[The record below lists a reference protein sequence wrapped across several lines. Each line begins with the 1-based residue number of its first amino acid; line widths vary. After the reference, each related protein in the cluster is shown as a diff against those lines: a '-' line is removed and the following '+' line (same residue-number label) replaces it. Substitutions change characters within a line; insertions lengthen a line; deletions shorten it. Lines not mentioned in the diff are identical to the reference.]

1 MFLKDAIPDSG
12 DAIARYRAWIVPA
25 FDAPDFGRLY
35 SDLFGHPIA
44 LVVHDRMPLTD
55 LIHETLVDCARQGRP
70 LVQLLARA
78 IRVRASRPQL
88 VGPLALALGLA
99 PLVEVSD
106 LLVRYACPDALRDEV
121 SHAFTETTGAR
132 LVRYHRDGRAAW
144 IDVLVGLEELPAL
157 VGRRPA
163 VIEFLEHIADAWH
176 PTDPGAV
183 PPLAR
188 WLDEQRISPGIA
200 AEIGTGWLPST
211 ATTDPAA
218 SSTGRLP
225 STATTDPAASSTG
238 RLPSTATTDPAAS
251 STGRLPSTATTDSA
265 AAWLALGLERHGR
278 VKIVGFREAEISLPL
293 DRVFVPLYIYADR
306 RRRGAGPD
314 RHADKDGL
322 DDGGADISLDDAV
335 ARSGDDRP
343 CLALIGEPGAGKTTL
358 LRYLFRRVARGEVTG
373 PVAHLRGLHP
383 VLVRLA
389 TVRDEEQV
397 PRGLRAIVARI
408 AEEDGHRESGP
419 ALLARRGQRL
429 LFLLDGLDEVRDEPA
444 RERLCAW
451 LNDEIDQWPGC
462 GFIATSRLAAWA
474 RTPTLGARFLPVWV
488 QGMRGTVRDDYVR
501 RWFGAVVHHFH
512 GAVDSPAKLEARA
525 NAQASA
531 LLEVLASGEWR
542 SHPQLLEM
550 VANPLMLSTLCLAHY
565 YDTRLPE
572 QRGELYERTLGL
584 LIDVWTRQRKDGQVL
599 RLETA
604 RLVLQPLAYA
614 MHEQDRRELASEE
627 AVELVRA
634 PLARVPALRAVAPTA
649 ERFLDLVRDECGVL
663 TSRDLGR
670 VEFVHLSFQEYLAAC
685 HVAGHELGAALAD
698 RADDPRWEEVIL
710 LAMSRP
716 GVFRPFM
723 SRALE
728 RGDVD
733 TALLRQCLREALEIR
748 AEPFEVAADRA
759 LSRLRAPACP
769 PAQAAAAAAAELR
782 RLFELVAGYELPGM
796 VERARS
802 VVNAQDRA
810 LRDAARKLVGAPMML
825 DVAPREGQS
834 FVEPITQMTF
844 VWVPGGSFLMGSSKI
859 PGEPGYDLDADDDET
874 PAHLVQLSGFW
885 MGVHPVTNGQYAWF
899 MAETRR
905 LAPFSFSD
913 RRFNDSAQPVVMV
926 SWEDA
931 ASFTRWLTGKLAGIA
946 ARLPTE
952 AEWEYAARGT
962 DGRRYPWGNER
973 PDASRATFGLP
984 GDSGRPT
991 VVGHT
996 PGGVSP
1002 FGVHDLAGNVWEWC
1016 LDAYARYAK
1025 IEGSIDPCHQGD
1037 TRGGSRVV
1045 RGGSWS
1051 DPARDV
1057 RSACRFRPHAL
1068 IQHRGLGFRVVC
1080 RGARQRDAP

>member
-12 DAIARYRAWIVPA
+12 REIAQYRDWIVPA
-25 FDAPDFGRLY
+25 FDAADFGRLY

-70 LVQLLARA
+70 LVQLLTRA
-78 IRVRASRPQL
+78 LRARASRPQL
-88 VGPLALALGLA
+88 VGPLAQALGLA
-99 PLVEVSD
+99 PLVEVAD
-106 LLVRYACPDALRDEV
+106 LLVHHGCPDALSDEV
-121 SHAFTETTGAR
+121 CHAFTETTGAR

-144 IDVLVGLEELPAL
+144 IDILVGLEELPAL
-157 VGRRPA
+157 VGRRAA
-163 VIEFLEHIADAWH
+163 VIEFLERIADAWH
-176 PTDPGAV
+176 PADPGAA
-183 PPLAR
+183 PALAR
-188 WLDEQRISPGIA
+188 WLDPQRTPRSIA
-200 AEIGTGWLPST
+200 AASSTGWLPST

-225 STATTDPAASSTG
+225 STATTDPV
-238 RLPSTATTDPAAS
+238 
-251 STGRLPSTATTDSA
+251 

-293 DRVFVPLYIYADR
+293 DRVFVPLYMYADR

-314 RHADKDGL
+314 RRADHDGL

-343 CLALIGEPGAGKTTL
+343 CLALIGDPGAGKTTL
-358 LRYLFRRVARGEVTG
+358 LRTLFRRVARGEVTG

-389 TVRDEEQV
+389 TVRDDEQV

-408 AEEDGHRESGP
+408 AAEDGHPEAGP
-419 ALLARRGQRL
+419 ALLAPPGQRL

-451 LNDEIDQWPGC
+451 LNDEIDHWPGC

-488 QGMRGTVRDDYVR
+488 QGMRGTVRDEYVQ
-501 RWFGAVVHHFH
+501 RWFGAVVRHFH
-512 GAVDSPAKLEARA
+512 GAVDSPAEIEARA
-525 NAQASA
+525 SAQARA
-531 LLEVLASGEWR
+531 LLEVLASGDWR

-614 MHEQDRRELASEE
+614 MHEQDRRELAVEE

-698 RADDPRWEEVIL
+698 RAGDPRWEEVIL

-733 TALLRQCLREALEIR
+733 MALLRQCLREALEIR

-759 LSRLRAPACP
+759 LARLHDRPL
-769 PAQAAAAAAAELR
+769 AQATAAAPELR

-796 VERARS
+796 IARARS
-802 VVNAQDRA
+802 VVDAQDRA
-810 LRDAARKLVGAPMML
+810 LRDAARKLVGAPAIQ
-825 DVAPREGQS
+825 DVAPREGQP
-834 FVEPITQMTF
+834 FVEPVTQMTF
-844 VWVPGGSFLMGSSKI
+844 VWVPGGRFLMGSSKTY
-859 PGEPGYDLDADDDET
+859 GKPGYDPEADDNEM
-874 PAHLVQLSGFW
+874 PAHPVQLTGFR
-885 MGVHPVTNGQYAWF
+885 MGVYPVTNEQYARF
-899 MAETRR
+899 MAETGQP
-905 LAPFSFSD
+905 APPSFSD
-913 RRFNDSAQPVVMV
+913 RRFNDPAQPVVTV
-926 SWEDA
+926 RWEDA
-931 ASFTRWLTGKLAGIA
+931 TAFTRWLTGKLAGIA

-962 DGRRYPWGNER
+962 DGRRYPWGNEQ
-973 PDASRATFGLP
+973 PDMSRATFGLP
-984 GDSGRPT
+984 HDRGRPA
-991 VVGHT
+991 VVGYT

-1016 LDAYARYAK
+1016 LDNWADRYAE

-1037 TRGGSRVV
+1037 TRAVSRVI
-1045 RGGSWS
+1045 RGGSWLIQ
-1051 DPARDV
+1051 ARSL
-1057 RSACRFRPHAL
+1057 RSAGRWFHPQYQL
-1068 IQHRGLGFRVVC
+1068 QSLGFRVVC
-1080 RGARQRDAP
+1080 VGVRQPDAP